1 MRVRILALPLIF
13 LGLFFTYLGLN
24 TLVWREVGF
33 LESGT
38 YETLDCNATYIKI
51 SGNGSICL
59 GLYRIEARKVAEGSK
74 LSVKAELPMVVAEGD
89 VKINGKSYKLVDG
102 ATLLFKTKELNIE
115 GNASVYDVSLIR
127 ERAEVEEEEGW
138 IKVYCVPDSK
148 ILLRG
153 DNVRYEAQAHQES
166 PFLPSGLALVVVG
179 SLFASLR
186 RGEEGAE
193 DGTGGS
199 GEEGGGDSSTVTE
212 ET

>member
-1 MRVRILALPLIF
+1 
-13 LGLFFTYLGLN
+13 
-24 TLVWREVGF
+24 
-33 LESGT
+33 
-38 YETLDCNATYIKI
+38 
-51 SGNGSICL
+51 
-59 GLYRIEARKVAEGSK
+59 
-74 LSVKAELPMVVAEGD
+74 MVVAEGD

-127 ERAEVEEEEGW
+127 ERAKVEEEEGW

-166 PFLPSGLALVVVG
+166 PFLPSGLALIVG

-193 DGTGGS
+193 NGTDGS